1 MAFTLIQDAEDY
13 KGWKITANNEG
24 GGYGA
29 NVPVPFVVN
38 RPAVAVAVGN
48 LIDQHSAMTTR
59 AIWAKV
65 AVDNEGEPKAADP
78 GGEASDRYFKIRLT
92 PAGEDDS
99 FTVTV
104 PFPRLLN
111 TNIDTVNTVG
121 EALAAIYEADSG
133 ISKAEYIPNQY
144 GR

>member
-1 MAFTLIQDAEDY
+1 MAFTLISDPADY

-29 NVPVPFVVN
+29 NVPVPFVAD
-38 RPAVAVAVGN
+38 RPALAVGIGN
-48 LIDQHSAMTTR
+48 LIDTHSAMTTR

-65 AVDNEGEPKAADP
+65 SVDNEGVPKAADP

-92 PAGEDDS
+92 PSGEEDS

-111 TNIDTVNTVG
+111 TNIGTVNTVG
-121 EALAAIYEADSG
+121 LAIAALYEADAG